1 MKEKELIQIL
11 TSPNGPEAAKKQ
23 GVSAEEVLELLK
35 QTNETRV
42 QAAALSFLVR
52 EGKTKAGREVTCQ
65 KLSDKA
71 LAELAGS
78 GDPKVRKNAARLIGV
93 TERKTLDQVLADTLR
108 RESVRMVRP
117 SQILALGALQTEAA
131 RKVLETYQVQA
142 AADESEAKHVKEET
156 EALRKARAAFV
167 QTITHR
173 FTGIKPLAY
182 SNVRCRLGCER
193 GFETALAEEVQAR
206 KAADEIV
213 KIAPGSVTVEG
224 TDWERLQQVRSFR
237 EVLMPLSRQPLEKKT
252 CAPLLAEKLSKAMA
266 CMHEGK
272 PPYRFRLE
280 TGGREGT
287 AELAAQIEAS
297 SGGQLLNAPGHYEC
311 ELRLAQAEGGRV
323 FPYLKLFTA
332 EDHRYEYRK
341 LSIPAS
347 IHPAAAA
354 GLMWLAKPYLKK
366 GAAVLDPCCGSG
378 TLLQERARLS
388 EARPS
393 RVIGCDI
400 SAKALDAAR
409 LNSHASDAVRANNH
423 ANSAAANQLP
433 RQIWIHSDLA
443 KLSLKEPVDELFANL
458 PFGNRVGNHESNVA
472 LYRKLADK
480 IPEWVKPGGV
490 AVLYTMEG
498 KLLEK
503 ELGRVKG
510 LKLLQK
516 TSVEAGGLKP
526 VVFIVRID

>member
-131 RKVLETYQVQA
+131 RKVLETYRVQA

-173 FTGIKPLAY
+173 FTGLKLLAY
-182 SNVRCRLGCER
+182 SKVRCRLGCER

-252 CAPLLAEKLSKAMA
+252 CAPLLAEKLSEAMA

-287 AELAAQIEAS
+287 AEMAVQIEAS

-332 EDHRYEYRK
+332 EDHRYDYRK

-409 LNSHASDAVRANNH
+409 
-423 ANSAAANQLP
+423 ANSAVANQLP